1 MATGTAKS
9 RPSTPAA
16 AADQVVQFDQY
27 IERRVNKTRTHV
39 KLVDLAAALMVL
51 LVGTMSYLLVVAV
64 VDHWVVGFSTMGRFV
79 ALVVLIGGV
88 GCFVARYVVPLL
100 IKRIN
105 PVYAARTIEQTA
117 PTLRNNLVN
126 YLLFRANPADVR
138 SVVLDAVREQA
149 ADGLSGVSV
158 DVSVDRARVIKIGYV
173 LVALVALC
181 GLYKIFSPKD
191 PWQSVMR
198 VAIPWSDTAR
208 PSRVTIED
216 VQPGDAS
223 VYFGQLVTVQAA
235 ISGVREDE
243 QVTLYYTTDD
253 GQTVDR
259 EIAMRIPQHELH
271 YQATL
276 PEDPDGVRQGLV
288 YRIEV
293 GDAVSAEYRITAL
306 TAPSITVRS
315 VHYDFP
321 FYTSKSEES
330 RRHGDIEALEGT
342 RVTVT
347 AEANREITS
356 AQINI
361 VPEDEESAENG
372 RQFVRMTPDGT
383 TARGSFYLPRSSSR
397 HEVERL
403 NYEVKFTAVGDKQGA
418 TPVRHVIKVEPD
430 LPPIVEVLTPVKA
443 AVDVPEDGAIVI
455 EARSIDPDYALT
467 SVTLRAEARRVD
479 VVRELLLE
487 APTGHVGSALRT
499 YRFVPRQLGLRAG
512 QVVDYWVVAT
522 DNRAAFPSGTADHNI
537 SRTMNRQLRIVE
549 ATGQGDSQPMGGEP
563 TDNDDSPA
571 GESGDTE
578 SGDTEAGETGEG
590 QFQPAGGE
598 NGGEGTSAEG
608 SAGQENSSAGSD
620 PSAEGQPGGGEPNAG
635 PQPGA
640 DGQPHEANEP
650 GDASDDSSAEGGQEG
665 AGQSGDAP
673 GEPGSNDRE
682 PVASDGSQDGDA
694 MQRILDHIE
703 QEAGD
708 VENADQPLDGQPLDD
723 QPLDDQPLDDQSLD
737 DQPLEGDAGEG
748 AENSS
753 AGGEGGGT
761 DGAARTDEGAENP
774 SSDDEAGADPGQGDN
789 GPSGEGQH
797 EEGSDAPEAQG
808 ENQQTDK
815 QQSADDEEAGEAGE
829 AGEAQSPSTSPKQ
842 SDSSGEEEGDRSGG
856 GGKGGGQSAQQPGN
870 DGAGSSTAADDGA
883 GAAGE
888 AGEGETS
895 GEGGDGGKADGPTGE
910 SGDSAGPGSGSGA
923 PPPEGGQPG
932 AGAPG
937 GEEGGDPAAGQ
948 PGGEGAGSP
957 AEAGQSG
964 PPTAGPPSDQ
974 QPTAGG
980 QPGGGGQG
988 TDGEHGESSDEAA
1001 PDDPNLE
1008 HARQATDLVLDF
1020 LKDQQHDPDQEL
1032 LDKLGW
1038 KKGDVQRFLRRWE
1051 QLKRQSGRDDPH
1063 SRDELDD
1070 ALRSLGVTPQSS
1082 QFRQGDDRND
1092 DLSRLQDAGH
1102 RTAPP
1107 PEYLDQFRAFQKSNA
1122 KD

>member
-16 AADQVVQFDQY
+16 VADQVVQFDQY

-117 PTLRNNLVN
+117 PALRNNLVN

-198 VAIPWSDTAR
+198 VAIPWSDMAR

-306 TAPSITVRS
+306 TAPSITVRL

-397 HEVERL
+397 HEVEWL
-403 NYEVKFTAVGDKQGA
+403 NYEVKFTTVGDKQGA

-479 VVRELLLE
+479 VVTELLLE

-522 DNRAAFPSGTADHNI
+522 DNRAAFPSGTADPNI

-590 QFQPAGGE
+590 QYQPAGGE

-650 GDASDDSSAEGGQEG
+650 GDAPDDSSAEGGQEG

-723 QPLDDQPLDDQSLD
+723 QPLDDQPLDDQ
-737 DQPLEGDAGEG
+737 PLEGDAGEG

-789 GPSGEGQH
+789 GPSGAGQH

-815 QQSADDEEAGEAGE
+815 QQSADDEEAGE

>member
-1 MATGTAKS
+1 VATGTAKS

-64 VDHWVVGFSTMGRFV
+64 VDHWVVDFSTMGRFV

-198 VAIPWSDTAR
+198 VAIPWSDMAR

-479 VVRELLLE
+479 VVTELLLE

-590 QFQPAGGE
+590 QYQPAGGE

-640 DGQPHEANEP
+640 DGQSHEANEP
-650 GDASDDSSAEGGQEG
+650 GDAPDDSSAEGGQEG

-723 QPLDDQPLDDQSLD
+723 QPLDDQPL
-737 DQPLEGDAGEG
+737 EGDAGEG

-789 GPSGEGQH
+789 GPSGAGQH

-815 QQSADDEEAGEAGE
+815 QQSADDEEAGE

-910 SGDSAGPGSGSGA
+910 SGDSAGSGSGSGA